1 MSWREGLQ
9 LGAFPSWGTQRL
21 FSVKYAT
28 GSEKQIFPRFFYY
41 LEKTKKF

>member
-21 FSVKYAT
+21 FSVKYAVRRSKYFLDFSIT
-28 GSEKQIFPRFFYY
+28 WGRLKNSR
-41 LEKTKKF
+41 